1 MLETCPRT
9 CFVSRRV
16 SPQISRTKRPIY
28 LKQYRSAP
36 RISGL
41 ILQVAREKA
50 LFSDLKFHP
59 FLMINCKAKRN
70 FIKNKCV
77 IYEDSTRYLTNA
89 PLYEENH
96 RKKF

>member
-16 SPQISRTKRPIY
+16 SPQISRTKRLIY
-28 LKQYRSAP
+28 LKRYRSAP

-41 ILQVAREKA
+41 VLQVVQEKA
-50 LFSDLKFHP
+50 LFSDLKLHP
-59 FLMINCKAKRN
+59 FLIINCTVKRN
-70 FIKNKCV
+70 FVKNERV

-89 PLYEENH
+89 PLYENH
-96 RKKF
+96 RKRI